1 MLKVTKKYSHITQ
14 VFKTQEEHLA
24 KVKDILRTEKWC
36 DSDLEI
42 RNWHYWEK
50 NYVLCKKWRKHLLS
64 N

>member
-42 RNWHYWEK
+42 RN
-50 NYVLCKKWRKHLLS
+50 
-64 N
+64 